1 MKSGYSNYSKKIS
14 ARNLGLRGEV
24 LASVYLQSL
33 GYELVSANYR
43 FSHREI
49 DLVMRHG
56 RFLVF
61 VEVKTRTEG
70 SQVPVLGAVDKK
82 KQCFLFSAAA
92 KYIRQ
97 YRELGDVRFDI
108 VCIEQSLQ
116 GRLRVACHVQDAF
129 RPFGG

>member
-1 MKSGYSNYSKKIS
+1 MKSSYSKKIL
-14 ARNLGLRGEV
+14 ARNLGVRGEV

-49 DLVMRHG
+49 DLIMRYG
-56 RFLVF
+56 CYLVF

-70 SQVPVLGAVDKK
+70 APVTALGSVDRK

-97 YRELGDVRFDI
+97 NKDSGVVRFDI
-108 VCIEQSLQ
+108 VCVEKSSQ
-116 GRLRVACHVQDAF
+116 GGLRVSEHIQGAF
-129 RPFGG
+129 HPFGG